1 MNNHSFD
8 EKYFDSILCQVL
20 NDIEEEEVLKSEQLY
35 QELKELPP
43 LKTSL
48 RHHWRM
54 QKILKGPQEK
64 SGSINLFVKRI
75 VAAAAVIFVV
85 VGSTSIFA
93 SADIFR
99 LFQWLGF
106 YSPEYIDIS
115 LSSSYTQT
123 ILEETK
129 SWKHGSV
136 YVPSLIPE
144 GYALNDVQAY
154 PSQIRL
160 SYTDQEEHYL
170 QFSISLLGSNS
181 KFSIDNKQA
190 FTQKIKINGWEG
202 VYFMNDSVNI
212 LVFNNNEYLFRLESD
227 VLNQKELKKV
237 AQNIEK
243 VVVN

>member
-20 NDIEEEEVLKSEQLY
+20 NDIEEEEAHKSKQLY
-35 QELKELPP
+35 QEFKELPP

-48 RHHWRM
+48 RHQWRM
-54 QKILKGPQEK
+54 KKILKGAQEK
-64 SGSINLFVKRI
+64 SGSTNHFAKRI
-75 VAAAAVIFVV
+75 AAAAVIFVV

-93 SADIFR
+93 SADIFK

-115 LSSSYTQT
+115 LSTSYTQR
-123 ILEETK
+123 IAAETK
-129 SWKHGSV
+129 PWKHGSV

-144 GYALNDVQAY
+144 GYVLNDVLAY

-160 SYTDQEEHYL
+160 AYTDVDDHYL
-170 QFSISLLGSNS
+170 QFSVSLLGNDA
-181 KFSIDNKQA
+181 KFSIDNKEA
-190 FTQKIKINGWEG
+190 FSQKIKINGWEG

-212 LVFNNNEYLFRLESD
+212 VVFNNNQYLFRLESD
-227 VLNQKELKKV
+227 VLNQKELKKI
-237 AQNIEK
+237 AENIEK
-243 VVVN
+243 IVVN